1 MRRMPTRLS
10 VWLRKYKPMLRDTMQ
25 GFRITTL
32 LDDMDLGVIY
42 EFISN
47 SYWGKGIPRER
58 LEESLRHSFCFAVLD
73 DENQL
78 VAFARLITDRT
89 TFAYLADVFVV
100 EAHRGK
106 GISKWLISEIVAHP
120 ELQGLRRM
128 MLATRDAHGLYEQF
142 GFTPIAPVENFM
154 QIWKPNVYQS

>member
-1 MRRMPTRLS
+1 
-10 VWLRKYKPMLRDTMQ
+10 MQ
-25 GFRITTL
+25 GFRITTS
-32 LDDMDLGVIY
+32 LDDMDLDVIY
-42 EFISN
+42 QFISN
-47 SYWGKGIPRER
+47 NYWGKGIPRER
-58 LEESLRHSFCFAVLD
+58 LEKSLRHSFCFAVLD

>member
-47 SYWGKGIPRER
+47 SYWGKGILRER
-58 LEESLRHSFCFAVLD
+58 LEKSLRHSFCFAVLD

>member
-1 MRRMPTRLS
+1 
-10 VWLRKYKPMLRDTMQ
+10 MQ
-25 GFRITTL
+25 GFRITMS
-32 LDDMDLGVIY
+32 LDDMDLDVIY
-42 EFISN
+42 QCISN

-58 LEESLRHSFCFAVLD
+58 FEKSLRHSFCFAVLD

-100 EAHRGK
+100 EVHRGK
-106 GISKWLISEIVAHP
+106 GISKLLISEIVAHP

>member
-1 MRRMPTRLS
+1 
-10 VWLRKYKPMLRDTMQ
+10 MQ

-58 LEESLRHSFCFAVLD
+58 LEKSLRHSFCFAVLD

-100 EAHRGK
+100 EAHRVK
-106 GISKWLISEIVAHP
+106 ASVSVDLRNCCSSRTTRLTPYDACNPRCSWVVRTVWVHSYCSSRKLHANLETECLSELNHD
-120 ELQGLRRM
+120 E
-128 MLATRDAHGLYEQF
+128 
-142 GFTPIAPVENFM
+142 
-154 QIWKPNVYQS
+154 S

>member
-1 MRRMPTRLS
+1 
-10 VWLRKYKPMLRDTMQ
+10 MQ
-25 GFRITTL
+25 GFRITTS
-32 LDDMDLGVIY
+32 LDDMDLDVIY
-42 EFISN
+42 QLISN

-58 LEESLRHSFCFAVLD
+58 FEKSLRNSFCFAVLD

-89 TFAYLADVFVV
+89 TFAYLAGVFVV

>member
-1 MRRMPTRLS
+1 
-10 VWLRKYKPMLRDTMQ
+10 MQ

-58 LEESLRHSFCFAVLD
+58 LEKSLRHSFCFAVLD

-100 EAHRGK
+100 EAHRVK
-106 GISKWLISEIVAHP
+106 ASVSVDLRNCCSSRTTS
-120 ELQGLRRM
+120 LRRM

>member
-1 MRRMPTRLS
+1 
-10 VWLRKYKPMLRDTMQ
+10 MQ
-25 GFRITTL
+25 GFRITTS
-32 LDDMDLGVIY
+32 LDDMDLDVIY
-42 EFISN
+42 QLISN

-58 LEESLRHSFCFAVLD
+58 LEKSLRHSFCFAVLD

>member
-47 SYWGKGIPRER
+47 SYWGKDIPRER
-58 LEESLRHSFCFAVLD
+58 LEKSLRHSFCFAVLD

>member
-25 GFRITTL
+25 GFRITTS
-32 LDDMDLGVIY
+32 LDDMDLDVIY
-42 EFISN
+42 QLISN

-58 LEESLRHSFCFAVLD
+58 LEKSLRHSFCFAVLD

>member
-1 MRRMPTRLS
+1 
-10 VWLRKYKPMLRDTMQ
+10 MQ

-47 SYWGKGIPRER
+47 SYWGKGITRER
-58 LEESLRHSFCFAVLD
+58 LEKSLRHSFCFAVLD